1 MVRPVVIATIL
12 FALSNL
18 VLAGQLEAIDGPPR
32 AETPPGTSEQS
43 DRERG
48 QISEPL
54 SGVEEDSGEAPQ
66 ERSPPVSPLLERTL
80 LQDIETAEQGE
91 LLDWASTLG
100 LSTRGSRRQIEDRIL
115 QHYQVRRSP
124 AEAPR
129 SEPAGS
135 VLRIQ
140 RARGTRFFDVEQVD
154 ERTLRLSGGV
164 LLTVEERGAFHSIE
178 AEEILINTDQSLLNA
193 RGNVVYTVQREDG
206 DERFRGDSVLFQID
220 SWEGVFIQGVTESLQ
235 EVDQEEITFFV
246 QGERISRAPG
256 DILVVEGG
264 RITSSRADPPNW
276 SLKADR
282 IWIFAPGEWGLRHAV
297 LHVGRVPLFYFP
309 YFFLPGDRLFFH
321 PVAGHRDREGAF
333 IFTTTYVYGEREES
347 DAPFSIM
354 SLTEAPR
361 DSQRERQGLFLRIPE
376 SPPEEETRPD
386 WMLKVMADL
395 YMRLGGYAGVAA
407 SMPDLGPLSRFDWRL
422 GLGVSRSIY
431 FENGRYSSYYV
442 EDGEAQQYWNRGAF
456 LGTTFPFRYE
466 SEVRLQGKVGTVR
479 FNLEM
484 MMLSDPEFR
493 RDFHNR
499 SEKIDWGA
507 FLSPSADEEDSGGAT
522 VNSMSWNAELTWN
535 PSVNHL
541 RPRVRSF
548 SLSPAR
554 ARVAW
559 RSKRDGDL
567 PQEIS
572 RAGTDKSP
580 QERFFYPQSV
590 TLPELGLT
598 VEGELFRLREG
609 ASRKSSS
616 PSDED
621 PQEDAQDQERRDRD
635 RSLRPPWEEEEEE
648 PPPHEEGAFRLPD
661 TIGSMRGISDSAA
674 GEISLTYRLNPT
686 VRQDLFTDSASW
698 ETAEDVGLDWHYGTI
713 QIGNQGR
720 LVLNARARDRI
731 ATLTTTLSSDQRYQ
745 SLEIMG
751 DMEDPQRDRLQL
763 NAYRGRSFTVTQ
775 ASQIDLF
782 PLRGYE
788 NLESSSLRYSLS
800 SRIYDYGFSGLDS
813 SGDPRYRGQW
823 GQWEPS
829 DITRHQT
836 RAQLQWKRWSATQ
849 TLTATSDLPPRDR
862 TYLGELR
869 LERAFLAARFSGG
882 YRERDDR
889 WRADN
894 FVQTYTA
901 SFPDQSLRLEQR
913 FEHDPEG
920 VNLVLSRSTF
930 RLGPLQTQLTGRR
943 TVGYD
948 FDPSQG
954 WVSDQTDDFHWTRL
968 TVDLR
973 GDHRL
978 RWWHRRMDLTLNG
991 RVTADIDL
999 QRYTSSSLLIDYGA
1013 TFSIHRFLD
1022 FRISARSRNDLL
1034 YQYVP
1039 SLADEVERPRRNL
1052 FSDLVD
1058 SLSLF
1063 DRDAREETAFKV
1075 DSLNIS
1081 AIHDLEDW
1089 ELEFGYSGRP
1099 ELETVGGVS
1108 RYEWRSVVTIFFR
1121 WRPVPEIK
1129 RNIRIDDGTID
1140 FID

>member
-1 MVRPVVIATIL
+1 MLRPVIFFIVLT
-12 FALSNL
+12 ALCAL
-18 VLAGQLEAIDGPPR
+18 VNPGAIVDAEEVTETGYPPV
-32 AETPPGTSEQS
+32 AEGSPETPR
-43 DRERG
+43 DAA
-48 QISEPL
+48 
-54 SGVEEDSGEAPQ
+54 EEDLP
-66 ERSPPVSPLLERTL
+66 PLLKRTL
-80 LQDIETAEQGE
+80 LQDLETAEQGE

-124 AEAPR
+124 AEPTQTD
-129 SEPAGS
+129 SAGS

-140 RARGTRFFDVEQVD
+140 RARGTRFFDMEQVD

-164 LLTVEERGAFHSIE
+164 LLTVEEKGVFHSIE

-220 SWEGVFIQGVTESLQ
+220 TWEGVFIQGVTESIQ
-235 EVDQEEITFFV
+235 EVDQKDVTFFV
-246 QGERISRAPG
+246 QGEKISRSPG

-264 RITSSRADPPNW
+264 TITSSRADPPNW

-297 LHVGRVPLFYFP
+297 LHVGRVPMFYFP
-309 YFFLPGDRLFFH
+309 YFFLPGDKLFFH
-321 PVAGHRDREGAF
+321 PVAGSRTREGSF
-333 IFTTTYVYGEREES
+333 IFTTTYFYGEREES

-361 DSQRERQGLFLRIPE
+361 DSQRERQGLFLRIPD

-395 YMRLGGYAGVAA
+395 YTRLGGYLGVAA
-407 SMPDLGPLSRFDWRL
+407 SMPKLGPLSRFDWRL
-422 GLGVSRSIY
+422 GLGMSRNIY

-442 EDGEAQQYWNRGAF
+442 EEGEARQHWNQGFF
-456 LGTTFPFRYE
+456 LGVPVPFRYE
-466 SEVRLQGKVGTVR
+466 SKVHLQGVAGTVR
-479 FNLEM
+479 FNLDM
-484 MMLSDPEFR
+484 MMLSDTEFH
-493 RDFHNR
+493 RDFHDR

-507 FLSPSADEEDSGGAT
+507 FLSPSSEDNTSESAT
-522 VNSMSWNAELTWN
+522 VNSINWNADLTWN
-535 PSVNHL
+535 PSVSHL
-541 RPRVRSF
+541 RPWVRSL
-548 SLSPAR
+548 SISPAR

-559 RSKRDGDL
+559 RSKADKDL
-567 PQEIS
+567 PEAVLRPQS
-572 RAGTDKSP
+572 DKSP
-580 QERFFYPQSV
+580 EEQFFYPQSV
-590 TLPELGLT
+590 TFPDLGLT

-609 ASRKSSS
+609 SLRERTPSTDAEEERQEKS
-616 PSDED
+616 
-621 PQEDAQDQERRDRD
+621 PQDRAPA
-635 RSLRPPWEEEEEE
+635 LRPPWEEEREE
-648 PPPHEEGAFRLPD
+648 PDPRDDEDFRLPD
-661 TIGSMRGISDSAA
+661 RIGSMRGIRDASA
-674 GEISLTYRLNPT
+674 GEITLTYRLNPT
-686 VRQDLFTDSASW
+686 VRQDLFTDSGAW
-698 ETAEDVGLDWHYGTI
+698 DTAEDVGLDWHYRTV
-713 QIGNQGR
+713 QIRNQGR
-720 LVLNARARDRI
+720 LVLNARSRDRI
-731 ATLTTTLSSDQRYQ
+731 VTLNTTLSADQRHQ

-751 DMEDPQRDRLQL
+751 DMSDAERNRQEL
-763 NAYRGRSFTVTQ
+763 NTYRGRSFTATQ

-788 NLESSSLRYSLS
+788 SLESSSLRYSLS
-800 SRIYDYGFSGLDS
+800 SRMYDHRFSELDS
-813 SGDPRYRGQW
+813 SGDPVYRGRW
-823 GQWEPS
+823 GRWDSS

-836 RAQLQWKRWSATQ
+836 RALLQWKVWSGTQ

-869 LERAFLAARFSGG
+869 LERGFLTTRLSGG
-882 YRERDDR
+882 YRERNDR
-889 WRADN
+889 WKADN
-894 FVQTYTA
+894 FVQNHTLY
-901 SFPDQSLRLEQR
+901 FPDQSLRLEQR
-913 FEHDPEG
+913 LEHDPDRTE
-920 VNLVLSRSTF
+920 LVLSRSTL

-948 FDPSQG
+948 FDPLQG
-954 WVSDQTDDFHWTRL
+954 WVSDQSDDFHWTRL

-973 GDHRL
+973 GKQQVQ
-978 RWWHRRMDLTLNG
+978 WWHRRVDLTLDG
-991 RVTADIDL
+991 RVTLDIDL

-1022 FRISARSRNDLL
+1022 FRIAARSRNDLL

-1039 SLADEVERPRRNL
+1039 SLADEVERPRRNVL
-1052 FSDLVD
+1052 SDLAD

-1063 DRDAREETAFKV
+1063 DREAREETAFKI
-1075 DSLNIS
+1075 DSLSIS

-1099 ELETVGGVS
+1099 ELETVGGQS

-1129 RNIRIDDGTID
+1129 RNIRIEDGEID
-1140 FID
+1140 FVD